1 MAVGLENVG
10 ISGVCGVRPAWPLV
24 MSYPALIE
32 KFDTRGPE
40 GGANMPGTEEGGGLM
55 GETIGGKAGEVEGS
69 KSELIVKASV
79 EVDGNWGEAAKGLQ
93 EAGSGVVV
101 ERAVDAGGLLT
112 ETELVPGKEGELDRP
127 ETQRTLQEC
136 FSPCLSFRFPWPVIV
151 GHNSGEVFSD

>member
-1 MAVGLENVG
+1 
-10 ISGVCGVRPAWPLV
+10 

-32 KFDTRGPE
+32 KFDTGGPK

-79 EVDGNWGEAAKGLQ
+79 EVGGNWGEAAKGLLK
-93 EAGSGVVV
+93 AGSGVVV

-112 ETELVPGKEGELDRP
+112 ETELVPGKDRELDRP

-136 FSPCLSFRFPWPVIV
+136 FSLCLSVKFP
-151 GHNSGEVFSD
+151 